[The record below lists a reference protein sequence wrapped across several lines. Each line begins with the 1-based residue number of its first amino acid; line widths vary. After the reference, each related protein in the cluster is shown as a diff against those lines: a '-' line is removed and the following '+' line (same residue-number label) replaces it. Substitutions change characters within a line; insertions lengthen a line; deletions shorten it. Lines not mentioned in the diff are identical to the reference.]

1 VSEIAAEST
10 VTESAPTSTSEV
22 ATQVIDSYEQQ
33 ATESA
38 ATPDLTD
45 TSAAP
50 AEPEPE
56 PSAAA
61 KFLMAQGHQFK
72 KVDGRPVWLPIGTV
86 EKMLDRYAGESS
98 KSWETRLT
106 EAEKKAQEA
115 AAFKDRAAAA
125 DAYLAAIQGD
135 ETQFIRSIAEH
146 DPRYKRF
153 LEQQAAPPQA
163 PAPASEMPPPDLAL
177 PDGSRTYSLEG
188 LQKLLEWN
196 TAQVESRLLPK
207 VDERLK
213 PWQEREEQIKAEKAQ
228 NQLRERTATQLETA
242 RTWENWSEYEPEI
255 LKAMQD
261 DSAKAKAEGRSPS
274 GSLREFYLE
283 VKAAKLAEKATNART
298 HALNE
303 MKNAPKSTSVP
314 RTAEVTPKPVGPRS
328 TQDIAARTLDRLER
342 GA

>member
-1 VSEIAAEST
+1 MSEIAAEST
-10 VTESAPTSTSEV
+10 VTESTPTSTAEV
-22 ATQVIDSYEQQ
+22 ASNVIDSYEQP
-33 ATESA
+33 ESA
-38 ATPDLTD
+38 AAPEQAEI
-45 TSAAP
+45 SAAAPDEP
-50 AEPEPE
+50 APELSP
-56 PSAAA
+56 AA
-61 KFLMAQGHQFK
+61 KFLLAQGHQSK
-72 KVDGRPVWLPIGTV
+72 KVDGRPVWLPYQTV

-153 LEQQAAPPQA
+153 LEQQAAPTQA
-163 PAPASEMPPPDLAL
+163 PVPADDPMPQPDVLL

-188 LQKLLEWN
+188 LEKRDEWRDRQTMKRLEG
-196 TAQVESRLLPK
+196 TLE
-207 VDERLK
+207 ERLK
-213 PWQEREEQIKAEKAQ
+213 PWQEHQEQLKAEKAQ
-228 NQLRERTATQLETA
+228 AQLRERTATQLETA
-242 RTWENWSEYEPEI
+242 RTWENWTEYEPDI
-255 LKAMQD
+255 LKAMQE
-261 DSAKAKAEGRSPS
+261 DSAKAKAEGRVPT
-274 GSLREFYLE
+274 GTLREFYLE

-298 HALNE
+298 SVLE
-303 MKNAPKSTSVP
+303 ELKSAPKSTSVP

>member
-153 LEQQAAPPQA
+153 LEQQAAPTQA
-163 PAPASEMPPPDLAL
+163 APASEMPPPDIAL

-213 PWQEREEQIKAEKAQ
+213 PWQEQQEQVKAEKAQ
-228 NQLRERTATQLETA
+228 TALMEKTRSQIESA
-242 RTWENWSEYEPEI
+242 KAWENWTDYEPDV
-255 LKAMQD
+255 LKALQD
-261 DSAKAKAEGRSPS
+261 DSAKAQAEGRRPS
-274 GSLREFYLE
+274 MSLREAYLE
-283 VKAAKLAEKATNART
+283 VKASKLAAKANDARTNAL
-298 HALNE
+298 AEL
-303 MKNAPKSTSVP
+303 KNAPKSTSIP

-328 TQDIAARTLDRLER
+328 TQDIAARTIDRLER